1 MLEATLDASTN
12 IIACFFVSIV
22 FVINLSVFNVLSDS
36 TVISSEYRQIDNTSL

>member
-12 IIACFFVSIV
+12 IIACFVSIV